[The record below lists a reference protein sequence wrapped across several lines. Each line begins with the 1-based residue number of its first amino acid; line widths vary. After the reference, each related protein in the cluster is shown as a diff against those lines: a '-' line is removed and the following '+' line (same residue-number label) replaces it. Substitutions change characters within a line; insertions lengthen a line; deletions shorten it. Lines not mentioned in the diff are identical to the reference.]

1 MNNQERK
8 TRPQF
13 VDVNGDKPVFFPF
26 SIKISKSSGS
36 CNNINHP
43 YAQICVPDVVENLN
57 VNVFR
62 LMSRNN
68 ETKHIEWHEKC
79 KCECKFGANVCNNKE
94 RWNKDKCRFECKKL
108 IDKGM
113 CDKGLIWNPIN
124 CEFECDKSY
133 GFGEY
138 LDYEN
143 CRKSAEKN

>member
-94 RWNKDKCRFECKKL
+94 RWNKDKCRFECKK
-108 IDKGM
+108 
-113 CDKGLIWNPIN
+113 
-124 CEFECDKSY
+124 
-133 GFGEY
+133 
-138 LDYEN
+138 
-143 CRKSAEKN
+143 